1 MISSSNFHLGDHTG
15 FSLFNIFSFIVFLV
29 ILIIYQNSTVCAQK
43 VSARVSYEPEDPGT
57 ITLGKPLQK
66 WEQAPTGLQGSF
78 GSINQRYLRNQV
90 PDVDRTNIWSGVAW
104 RGERINAQIVLWSAT
119 GVRNVNVEVLPL
131 KNQTGDI
138 INSSNIHPRFV
149 RYVIADNG
157 QQKCGPISPDSP
169 KKLIPDILDK
179 AEKLDLAEYSVR
191 PIWVIIDVPNDAKPG
206 TYKGKLFVT
215 AGGLKTLQFEMN
227 LEILNRTLPEPSN
240 WSFHLDLW
248 QNPYAVA
255 RYHRIRPWSEEH
267 WLLLKPLLRML
278 ADAGQKC
285 ITTSIIYKPWAGQTY
300 DHFESMI
307 KWIRKK
313 NGEWQFDYEIFDKW
327 VAFCEGCGIKKQ
339 INCYSMVAWSN
350 SFRYFDKATRDYKYV
365 IAEPGTDNYEKH
377 WRQFLK
383 DFSKHLEEKG
393 WLEKTT
399 VAMDERPLKAMQNV
413 IDFVKKTA
421 PGLKV
426 TLAGNYHSEIKYD
439 IHDLCVFIQTPVKPE
454 LIKERVDRSLPT
466 TFYVCCGP
474 EWPNTFTYSPP
485 AESTW
490 QGWYAA
496 AQGYSGFLRWAYN
509 SWVEDPLQDTR
520 FVSWPA
526 GDCFLVYPGARSS
539 IRFERLR
546 EGIQDYEKIQILKRY
561 FTESNKKDKLD
572 KLNTMLDKFVYDP
585 NDQKSHEN
593 AVREGKKLLLELSL

>member
-1 MISSSNFHLGDHTG
+1 MMNSSNLHLEKQTRC
-15 FSLFNIFSFIVFLV
+15 SLSKISPLFVFLV
-29 ILIIYQNSTVCAQK
+29 FLIIFQTSKVCAQK
-43 VSARVSYEPEDPGT
+43 VSARISYEPDNPET
-57 ITLGKPLQK
+57 VVLGKPLQR
-66 WEQAPTGLQGSF
+66 WEQVHAGLQGSF
-78 GSINQRYLRNQV
+78 GSINQRYMRNQV
-90 PDVDRTNIWSGVAW
+90 PDVDRTTTWSGVAW
-104 RGERINAQIVLWSAT
+104 RGERINAQIVLWSTT
-119 GVRNVNVEVLPL
+119 GVRNINVEVLPL
-131 KNQTGDI
+131 KNQTGDM
-138 INSSNIHPRFV
+138 INSSNIHPSFV

-169 KKLIPDILDK
+169 IKLIPDILDK
-179 AEKLDLAEYSVR
+179 SEKLDLAEYSVR

-206 TYKGKLFVT
+206 TYEGKLFIT
-215 AGGLKTLQFEMN
+215 AGGLRTLQFEMN
-227 LEILNRTLPEPSN
+227 LEILNKTLPEPSN

-285 ITTSIIYKPWAGQTY
+285 ITTSIVYKPWAGQTY
-300 DHFESMI
+300 DQFESMI

-313 NGEWQFDYEIFDKW
+313 NGEWQFDYDIFDKW
-327 VAFCEGCGIKKQ
+327 VEFCEGCGIKNQ
-339 INCYSMVAWSN
+339 INCYSMVPWSN
-350 SFRYFDKATRDYKYV
+350 SFRYFDTVSGDYKYLV
-365 IAEPGTDNYEKH
+365 ADPGTESYEHH
-377 WRQFLK
+377 WGHFLK
-383 DFSKHLEEKG
+383 DFTKHLEEKR

-399 VAMDERPLKAMQNV
+399 IAMDERPLKAMQNV
-413 IDFVKKTA
+413 IEFVKKTA
-421 PGLKV
+421 PELKV
-426 TLAGNYHSEIKYD
+426 TLAGNYHSEIKDD
-439 IHDLCVFIQTPVKPE
+439 IHDLCVFLQPPVKPE
-454 LIKERVDRSLPT
+454 LIKERIDRSLPT

-490 QGWYAA
+490 LGWYAA

-561 FTESNKKDKLD
+561 FIESNETEKLNM
-572 KLNTMLDKFVYDP
+572 LNTMLDKFVYDP
-585 NDQKSHEN
+585 NDQKSHES
-593 AVREGKKLLLELSL
+593 AVKEGKILLLKLSR